1 MSILANFASPPILFF
16 FLGLLACFLKVDLK
30 IPQPIPK
37 LLSLY
42 LLLAIGF
49 HGGVGLHEAGID
61 WHVAITLLAAI
72 TMAIFVP
79 IYTFYIA
86 RTHLNVYDSAA
97 MGATYG
103 SVSAIT
109 FITAIAFLDSL
120 GISSGGYMVAALALM
135 ESPAIIVGLWL
146 LQKYAPDTDGRYQD
160 TSIWREA
167 LLNSSV
173 FLIMGSLVIGLL
185 TGVAGQK
192 ELAPFTQGIFKGM
205 LCLFMLDMGLLAARR
220 MSDLRKTGIFL
231 VACGIGIPLINA
243 ALGIFI
249 SYFLGLS
256 VGDMFLFTVLC
267 AGASYIAVPA
277 ALRLAVPEA
286 NPGYYLPMAL
296 GITFPFNVLVGLP
309 VYLYIIQLIKG

>member
-1 MSILANFASPPILFF
+1 MSLFANLVSPPIMFF
-16 FLGLLACFLKVDLK
+16 FLGLLACFLRVDLK
-30 IPQPIPK
+30 VPQSITK
-37 LLSLY
+37 FLSLY

-49 HGGVGLHEAGID
+49 LGGVELHEATIGWQI
-61 WHVAITLLAAI
+61 VVTLLAAI
-72 TMAIFVP
+72 AMATFVP

-86 RTHLNVYDSAA
+86 RTHLSVYDSAA

-109 FITAIAFLDSL
+109 FITTVALLDSL
-120 GISSGGYMVAALALM
+120 GIPYGGHMVAALALM

-146 LQKYAPDTDGRYQD
+146 VQKYAPNTDDRYQD
-160 TSIWREA
+160 TSVWHEA

-173 FLIMGSLVIGLL
+173 FLIMGSMVVGLL

-205 LCLFMLDMGLLAARR
+205 LCFFMLDMGLLTGRR
-220 MSDLRKTGIFL
+220 MSDLRKTGLFL
-231 VACGIGIPLINA
+231 VAFGICIPLINA
-243 ALGIFI
+243 GLGILI
-249 SYFLGLS
+249 SYFLGLAI
-256 VGDMFLFTVLC
+256 GDMLLFTVLC

-277 ALRLAVPEA
+277 ALRLALPEA
-286 NPGYYLPMAL
+286 NPSYYLPMAL

-309 VYLYIIQLIKG
+309 IYLYIIQLIKG

>member
-1 MSILANFASPPILFF
+1 MSVLANFVSPPILFF
-16 FLGLLACFLKVDLK
+16 FLGLLACFLQVDLK

-37 LLSLY
+37 FLSLY
-42 LLLAIGF
+42 LLLVIGF
-49 HGGVGLHEAGID
+49 HGGVELNQAGID
-61 WHVAITLLAAI
+61 WHIAIPLVAAI
-72 TMAIFVP
+72 AMAIVVP
-79 IYTFYIA
+79 FYTFFIA
-86 RTHLNVYDSAA
+86 RTRLNVYDSAA

-109 FITAIAFLDSL
+109 FITAISFLDSL
-120 GISSGGYMVAALALM
+120 GIPYGGHMVAALALM

-146 LQKYAPDTDGRYQD
+146 VQKYAPNTEGRYQE
-160 TSIWREA
+160 TSVWREA

-173 FLIMGSLVIGLL
+173 FLIMGSLGIGLL
-185 TGVAGQK
+185 TGAAGQL

-220 MSDLRKTGIFL
+220 MSDLRHTGLFL

-243 ALGIFI
+243 TAGIFI

-256 VGDMFLFTVLC
+256 VGDMLLFTVLC

-286 NPGYYLPMAL
+286 NPSYYLPMAL
-296 GITFPFNVLVGLP
+296 GITFPFNILVGLP
-309 VYLYIIQLIKG
+309 VYLYIIQLLKG